1 MTRLAL
7 RNPLAV
13 LMLCVVL
20 LVFAGSVV
28 PRMSVDTFPELAPP
42 VLVVGTLAPGLGP
55 KDVEK
60 TISWRFEKFVSAA
73 PGVDHVTSESRNG
86 LSILWVRLRWGTD
99 LNAAQTV
106 VQQQVDFAMS
116 SVPKSLG
123 VLPPFV
129 LQHDVSNAPLVQIAV
144 YGGELSEPELYDFA
158 VNTVEPVIEAIPGV
172 ASAAPNG
179 GRERRINV
187 LVDPLEAKARGIT
200 ARDVA
205 QAVATTNEL
214 LPSGRLMGTGFE
226 ANVYTNAVAAKPSEI
241 GQAVV
246 KAHPEQVLVSDV
258 ARVEDGGTP
267 PSQAVSI
274 GGRSAVYL
282 SVLRVPG
289 GNTIQIVDEVKKRVA
304 ALENLPRGVSV
315 QPIFDQSIFVR
326 NSMRAL
332 TSEIIHALG
341 LISLIILV
349 FLQSPR
355 SVLVAAISVPLSFAA
370 ILLALY
376 ATGQTLNAFTI
387 GGLTLAM
394 GPLVDVSVVV
404 IEAIHRRRQAG
415 DSPAAAARNG
425 AASVAAPM
433 LAATLCMLAVL
444 LPIAFLT
451 GLARKLFGPLAIT
464 VGVAMVTAYLVS
476 MLVTPVACRYFLGH
490 RPPGRFARWVEGRID
505 ALVAAYVAAL
515 RVVVG
520 HRFVVIVGAA
530 LLAGVSLQVA
540 SRMPSSFFPE
550 IDESME
556 RVSFRVAPGT
566 SLEQS
571 RRLASAAAKALE
583 EELPQGAAELVLTN
597 VGSPSKARS
606 KMNSANL
613 GPHMGFVRVALA
625 PPEERQL
632 SQREIAD
639 RMREILG
646 RRFPGVEFLQAPGGL
661 ATSVFLDGFAAPLVV
676 RLYGDD
682 LEVLDRQS
690 RAVAEVARGVAGIR
704 DVRTTLELEYPEVRI
719 ETNRAQAGLVGVS
732 AGEVARTALEATLG
746 NINTPGV
753 WVDGNNGQSYY
764 VITSY
769 DRQHVSDVAR
779 LGEVPLRAGASGGG
793 VTVASYAS
801 IARHAGPVAIERARM
816 QRAAHVLM
824 QTEGRDLGSAAAEL
838 EERLRSDPRTRGTSF
853 DFVGQVQLM
862 RETFSGLGLALGL
875 AVLVVFTVMT
885 AQFRSLRL
893 PLTVLFTLP
902 VALVGVLAALLSA
915 GQGLSI
921 PALMGVLMVIGIAVA
936 NGILLVDQANRNV
949 ADGMEP
955 VEAAVRAAG
964 RRFVPIAMTSLATVA
979 GLLPTALALEHGTEA
994 NQPLALAV
1002 VGGLATSMVLSLF
1015 VVPVV
1020 FVTLVRQSQPAV
1032 ASGP

>member
-13 LMLCVVL
+13 FMLCVVL

-28 PRMSVDTFPELAPP
+28 PRMHVDTFPELAPP
-42 VLVVGTLAPGLGP
+42 VLVVATVAPGLGP
-55 KDVEK
+55 RDVEK

-73 PGVDHVTSESRNG
+73 PGVEHVTSESRNG
-86 LSILWVRLRWGTD
+86 LSVLWVRLRWGTD
-99 LNAAQTV
+99 LDAAQTV

-116 SVPKSLG
+116 SVPRSLG

-129 LQHDVSNAPLVQIAV
+129 LQHDVSNAPVVQIAV

-158 VNTVEPVIEAIPGV
+158 VNTVEPMIEAIPGV

-187 LVDPLEAKARGIT
+187 LVDPLEAKARGVT

-205 QAVATTNEL
+205 QAVASANQL
-214 LPSGRLMGTGFE
+214 LPSGRLMGDGFD
-226 ANVYTNAVAAKPSEI
+226 ANVYTNAVAEDPSQIE
-241 GQAVV
+241 QAVV
-246 KAHPEQVLVSDV
+246 RAHPDPVLVSDV

-267 PSQAVSI
+267 PTQAVNI

-282 SVLRVPG
+282 NVLRVPG
-289 GNTIQIVDEVKKRVA
+289 GNTIQIVDEVKARIA
-304 ALENLPRGVSV
+304 AMDNLPPGVTV
-315 QPIFDQSIFVR
+315 QPIFDQSVFVR

-332 TSEIIHALG
+332 TSEIVHALG
-341 LISLIILV
+341 LISLVILL

-355 SVLVAAISVPLSFAA
+355 SVLVATISVPLSFAA

-404 IEAIHRRRQAG
+404 IEAIHRRRKEGA
-415 DSPAAAARNG
+415 DAATAALEG
-425 AASVAAPM
+425 ARSVAIPM
-433 LAATLCMLAVL
+433 LSATLCMLAVL

-464 VGVAMVTAYLVS
+464 VAVAMVTAYLVS
-476 MLVTPVACRYFLGH
+476 MLVTPVACRYFLGE
-490 RPPGRFARWVEGRID
+490 RPPGRFARWVERRID
-505 ALVAAYVAAL
+505 GLVAAYTRAL
-515 RVVVG
+515 RVALG
-520 HRFVVIVGAA
+520 QRPAVILGAG
-530 LLAGVSLQVA
+530 LLAATSLYVA
-540 SRMPSSFFPE
+540 ADMPSSFFPE

-556 RVSFRVAPGT
+556 RASFRVAPGT

-571 RRLASAAAKALE
+571 SRLASAAAAALE
-583 EELPQGAAELVLTN
+583 EELPPGSATLVLTN
-597 VGSPSKARS
+597 VGAPSKPRS
-606 KMNSANL
+606 LMNSPNL
-613 GPHMGFVRVALA
+613 GPHMGFIRVALT
-625 PPEERQL
+625 PPEERDL

-682 LEVLDRQS
+682 LELLDRQS
-690 RAVAEVARGVAGIR
+690 RAVAEVAREVAGIR

-719 ETNRAQAGLVGVS
+719 ETNRAQAGVVGVS

-746 NINTPGV
+746 NVNAPGV
-753 WVDGNNGQSYY
+753 WVDGGNGQSYD

-769 DRQHVSDVAR
+769 DRDQVSEVMR
-779 LGEVPLRAGASGGG
+779 LAEVPLRTAEADGA
-793 VTVASYAS
+793 VTLAAYANLS
-801 IARHAGPVAIERARM
+801 RHAGPVAIERAHM

-824 QTEGRDLGSAAAEL
+824 QTEGRDLGSAATEL
-838 EERLRSDPRTRGTSF
+838 EERLQTDPRTRDVSF
-853 DFVGQVQLM
+853 EFVGQVQLM

-902 VALVGVLAALLSA
+902 VALVGVLAALLTA
-915 GQGLSI
+915 DQGLSI
-921 PALMGVLMVIGIAVA
+921 PALMGVLMVVGIAVA
-936 NGILLVDQANRNV
+936 NGILLVDQANRFL
-949 ADGMEP
+949 ADGLP
-955 VEAAVRAAG
+955 PLEAAVQAAG
-964 RRFVPIAMTSLATVA
+964 RRFVPIVMTSLATIV
-979 GLLPTALALEHGTEA
+979 GLVPTAIALEQGTEA

-1002 VGGLATSMVLSLF
+1002 VGGLSTSMVLSLF

-1020 FVTLVRQSQPAV
+1020 FVSLVRARGATQSL
-1032 ASGP
+1032 